1 MTVLGCRSSLL
12 VIADLGVRGVWLP
25 QSEALFDIRIIDTDA
40 QSYLSQPPIS
50 VLLTA
55 ENEKK
60 RKYSAASVARRAHF
74 TPLCFSVDGV
84 AGPEAAFFLKRL
96 AYCLSA
102 KWERSLADVTHWIR
116 ARLAFAILRATVLC
130 VRGLRTRW
138 RCLGLEDGASIDFT

>member
-1 MTVLGCRSSLL
+1 ML

-25 QSEALFDIRIIDTDA
+25 QSEALFDIPIIDTDT

-74 TPLCFSVDGV
+74 TPLCFSVD
-84 AGPEAAFFLKRL
+84 AAFFLKRL

-116 ARLAFAILRATVLC
+116 AHLAFAILRATVLC

>member
-1 MTVLGCRSSLL
+1 M
-12 VIADLGVRGVWLP
+12 IADLGVRGVWFP

-60 RKYSAASVARRAHF
+60 RKYSAASVARRAQ
-74 TPLCFSVDGV
+74 LCFSVDGV

-116 ARLAFAILRATVLC
+116 AHLAFAILRATVLC
-130 VRGLRTRW
+130 VRGSRTQW
-138 RCLGLEDGASIDFT
+138 CCLGLEDSASIDFI